1 VTPHRLS
8 IKLYFAD
15 GVAVDPPR
23 FVPLFHE
30 WIRTG
35 AVEGLLIDVADYKH
49 VHHGPATVLVGHEV
63 DYAIDLSEGRPGLT
77 ITRKRKVPGN
87 LRDDLRT
94 CLRRLLLA
102 AAALSRKSDPHP
114 PVRFR
119 TNELR
124 VQAIDRLNFDGGAES
139 VAALGSAAHSALK
152 SVYQDAELKI
162 DAGNPDP
169 RAPLTLWVTAAG
181 EPELDALLARL
192 DASK

>member
-15 GVAVDPPR
+15 GVAIDPPR

-63 DYAIDLSEGRPGLT
+63 DFAIDLSEGRPGLT
-77 ITRKRKVPGN
+77 MTRKRKARGDF
-87 LRDDLRT
+87 RDDLRAG
-94 CLRRLLLA
+94 LRRLLNA
-102 AAALSRKSDPHP
+102 ALALSRKSDPHP

-119 TNELR
+119 TDELR
-124 VQAIDRLNFDGGAES
+124 VQAIDRLSFANGAES
-139 VAALGSAAHSALK
+139 AAALGAATQAALRD
-152 SVYQDAELKI
+152 VYRGADLKI
-162 DAGNPDP
+162 DAGDPDP
-169 RAPLTLWVTAAG
+169 RAPLTLRVTAAG
-181 EPELDALLARL
+181 APDLDVLLAHL
-192 DASK
+192 DSAR